1 MGDRWRDPA
10 ASTPHVPDRLP
21 MERYPLASRDIEQ
34 AYEVAADRPSDIE
47 GLTRPAPEEAQD
59 PPPLTQR
66 LPEVERRTSF
76 VITTMFVLS
85 VLGSV
90 AFCVAYVQMS
100 VHGKSLGLSQNLALG
115 ISLAVTM
122 LGLGF
127 GMTGMAKKLSPAI
140 HSVQQREPHHSP
152 ERDEHA
158 AEEQLIGGMS
168 EIGLTQ
174 RRVMRRSMLAALGLL
189 PLPFIFG
196 WRDTGPR
203 PRDLLRDN
211 VWSAGDRLVYRESG
225 KPVKLGDL
233 EVGGVAS
240 VMPEGKTDTTKP
252 IYAES
257 LVALIRLPPGINKP
271 LRGRANWAA
280 HDHVAYSRI
289 CTHAGC
295 PVGLY
300 QQKSHYLVCP
310 CHQSTFDVPHG
321 CQVLFGPA
329 GRPLPQLPIYVDDQ
343 GYFRARESFNVAL
356 GPSFW
361 ERSSK

>member
-1 MGDRWRDPA
+1 
-10 ASTPHVPDRLP
+10 
-21 MERYPLASRDIEQ
+21 MERYPLASRDIEE
-34 AYEVAADRPSDIE
+34 AYEVSADRPSDIE

-66 LPEVERRTSF
+66 LSRVERRTSF
-76 VITTMFVLS
+76 TITVLFSLS
-85 VLGSV
+85 VCGSI
-90 AFCVAYVQMS
+90 AFCVAYVVMPIHS
-100 VHGKSLGLSQNLALG
+100 NYGLQQNLALG
-115 ISLAVTM
+115 LSFATTM
-122 LGLGF
+122 LGLAF
-127 GMTGMAKKLSPAI
+127 GMTAMAKKLAPAV
-140 HSVQQREPHHSP
+140 HAVQHREPHHSP
-152 ERDEHA
+152 EHDEHA
-158 AEEQLIGGMS
+158 AEEQLIGGTA

-203 PRDLLRDN
+203 PKDLLRRN
-211 VWSAGDRLVYRESG
+211 VWKPHDRLVDRDSG
-225 KPVKLGDL
+225 KPIKLGDI
-233 EVGGVAS
+233 EVGGVVS

-257 LVALIRLPPGINKP
+257 LVALIRLPPGLNKP
-271 LRGRANWAA
+271 LPGRANWAT

-300 QQKSHYLVCP
+300 QTRNHILVCP

-321 CQVLFGPA
+321 CKVLFGPA
-329 GRPLPQLPIYVDDQ
+329 GRPLPQLPIYVDDD
-343 GYFRARESFNVAL
+343 GYFRARVVRRRAW
-356 GPSFW
+356 P
-361 ERSSK
+361 